1 MKLNIKYIFIY
12 LLYLQRVQPSFLV
25 CQGTRNDHSQAAGYQ
40 KHQRHR
46 MSGLWHLSQSDAPTK
61 NRQGCETGIVVPKYV
76 GVNCEVGLHVGK
88 LMRVMCMYLNY
99 VMRKLVVNLKRVH
112 VNREVHVH
120 MGKLIRATG

>member
-1 MKLNIKYIFIY
+1 M
-12 LLYLQRVQPSFLV
+12 
-25 CQGTRNDHSQAAGYQ
+25 
-40 KHQRHR
+40 
-46 MSGLWHLSQSDAPTK
+46 
-61 NRQGCETGIVVPKYV
+61 

-120 MGKLIRATG
+120 VGKLIRATG